1 MPLRKQ
7 QGSESWD
14 LIVRPTYGL
23 TVLASF
29 NNNNTP
35 PLALFAGVS
44 VANVLA
50 LQAPLLMK
58 VLWLDSGEVE
68 SRL

>member
-7 QGSESWD
+7 QGSKSWD
-14 LIVRPTYGL
+14 LIVQRTYGL
-23 TVLASF
+23 TAFASF
-29 NNNNTP
+29 NNNTP

-44 VANVLA
+44 AANVLA

-58 VLWLDSGEVE
+58 VLLLNSGEVE

>member
-7 QGSESWD
+7 RGIASWD
-14 LIVRPTYGL
+14 LIVQPTYGL
-23 TVLASF
+23 TAFASF
-29 NNNNTP
+29 NNNTP

-44 VANVLA
+44 TANVLA